1 MKYLQYLYII
11 FFVMPFFSFNS
22 VQAAGACSAPSAIP
36 SLYSAGVNLP
46 ANINGNAGRSSD
58 YSTFRNIIDQT
69 YTCPTPGSNLM
80 WCGSGPGQQTTWG
93 GVIAPGIESYVSVR
107 SGTAG
112 TDTGSYTNN
121 CFTVSTSG
129 TFPASGT
136 LPAGLQP
143 FDTAFLHIRILD
155 STIARTIQLNN
166 VVGGAIYLMS
176 DTNIVSGMPVTTYYM
191 NGTIT
196 VPASCGTI
204 TSTTI
209 NLPDTYSSQY
219 SSAGSTVGTGTT
231 QPITI
236 QCSGGNAN
244 AVIDLRITTASSS
257 NGDIVTSNPD
267 IGVRV
272 EHEGVK
278 LIVNSGWRLGRQ
290 LVDGSVTFPL
300 TYIPVS
306 LTGNAPTASSYSAI
320 ATMIVSIP

>member
-1 MKYLQYLYII
+1 
-11 FFVMPFFSFNS
+11 MPFFSFNS
-22 VQAAGACSAPSAIP
+22 VQAAGACSVPSAIP

-46 ANINGNAGRSSD
+46 ANINGNAGRSYD
-58 YSTFRNIIDQT
+58 YSLFRSGTDQT
-69 YTCPTPGSNLM
+69 YTCPAPSTILY
-80 WCGSGPGQQTTWG
+80 WCGVSPLSTSGYAT
-93 GVIAPGIESYVSVR
+93 IAPGIESNVSARVGF
-107 SGTAG
+107 SG
-112 TDTGSYTNN
+112 TDTSG
-121 CFTVSTSG
+121 CFRSDG
-129 TFPASGT
+129 AFPASGT
-136 LPAGLQP
+136 LPADMQP
-143 FDTAFLHIRILD
+143 FDTAFLHIRIQD
-155 STIARTIQLNN
+155 STIARTVQLNN
-166 VVGGAIYLMS
+166 VAAGHIYLMS
-176 DTNIVSGMPVTTYYM
+176 DTSTSSGVPVTTYYVS
-191 NGTIT
+191 GTIT

-209 NLPDTYSSQY
+209 NLPDTYSYQY

-244 AVIDLRITTASSS
+244 AVIDLRITTSSSS